1 MAAVAT
7 GMDSSA
13 RAQRW
18 VVGALVGSLALNLVV
33 FGAIATSLWRGGGEP
48 SGTHGRVPRSITG
61 YAATLPDA
69 RAKELKKLA
78 EEPWRDAE
86 AVRRKLVDARTEAI
100 RVLTTAPFDR
110 ERFQEAQTV
119 LLAAD
124 LKYREAA
131 TGLNSAIGLHLTPE
145 ERQGYLRWRERQ
157 QRVRNPLDGKGD
169 SAAQ

>member
-7 GMDSSA
+7 GMDSA

-18 VVGALVGSLALNLVV
+18 VMGALICSLALNLVV
-33 FGAIATSLWRGGGEP
+33 FGAIATSIWRGSAEP
-48 SGTHGRVPRSITG
+48 SGTPGRVARTITG

-86 AVRRKLVDARTEAI
+86 MVRRKLLDARTEAI
-100 RVLTTAPFDR
+100 QALTAEPFDR
-110 ERFQEAQTV
+110 QRFQEAQSL

-124 LKYREAA
+124 LKYREAS
-131 TGLNSAIGLHLTPE
+131 TKLNSAIGVHLTPE
-145 ERQGYLRWRERQ
+145 ERKGYLRWREQ
-157 QRVRNPLDGKGD
+157 QQSIQNPLDEKRG